1 MASSNLSSADDAFQ
15 LQMELADLRNRIS
28 VLDSGGEKSELL
40 DLLKER
46 DAEITIKNKQLDLLN
61 RKFRQIS
68 EGLQKIE
75 SERQEL
81 RASYAKLE
89 KEKGRV
95 DRHLDMREKEIVT
108 IAQRCAVLEEKI
120 QESVPLRVA
129 NNNLAKERAELLKEA
144 ATMKKQIDGLEP
156 IQADLVASRMSTKEA
171 HDKISKLEKEAKA
184 MSGISQSQQVKIKDM
199 EESIQAL
206 NTERDSERKDLRAL
220 TDDLQRS
227 KGETDAA
234 NKRLEEYCETIAS
247 MKKTHAEE
255 LNQLA
260 AVHSKKLADSKSQS
274 NANDETLRAEIARLT
289 DTLTSTKS
297 KASQLTS
304 DLQKER
310 GDNEDLGKKYQDEKK
325 SRDVTE
331 SELLLK
337 LKCKSEEI
345 STLKSSFADASNTSN
360 VLSCKVDTLQENIK
374 TLEEELSDKISI
386 EDELCRTHGIIERLR
401 DEKDKMENSHGAQLS
416 KLEQDLEDAWASKA
430 EVEKTFEAKI
440 KSVNDEKTLMEN
452 DLSETSRAHQSEI
465 ISLKNRIE
473 NLLRQNADTEKQH
486 KAEISDLRMD
496 RSSLKTDLEARVQ
509 SLNEEKDEL
518 EKSSRED
525 LERGHA
531 LIRNLEIEVTEL
543 RSELDRLEQSRRQDL
558 AAKDEHIQ
566 ELEGVSLVNA
576 RKEVASLQSRIEALE
591 KNNTDAEMAAAEIVA
606 DLEMKITD
614 KENKSASINA
624 ALTSMR
630 ESYESEQAISKSL
643 NSRLKKYRLDLEHAR
658 SESTELR
665 VTVGKLEAEQ
675 DTVKDD
681 LEDTRSQIASLQA
694 EVNDLSFCLG
704 NARKQISSD
713 TDTIEKQQ
721 TLLSDRTKLL
731 GDMVKQN
738 REVERDLEEARG
750 LVTELQEESDRYL
763 QTKASSEMERRH
775 LRDELKQK
783 EIQYAETIRQERC
796 LRDDVENELCK
807 VRSELDRYRLEFK
820 SIDELTKENLAL
832 KDKIRRQ
839 EAYLKRKLEKEK
851 VSRNSLKGVPSLR
864 TSSRHSNGSAS
875 IGRTGGRAPL
885 SEVTFDAEYAT
896 MYGSPADEID
906 EILQDDV

>member
-1 MASSNLSSADDAFQ
+1 MASSNQSSADDAFQ
-15 LQMELADLRNRIS
+15 LQMELADLRNRIN

-46 DAEITIKNKQLDLLN
+46 DAEISIKDKQLDLLN

-129 NNNLAKERAELLKEA
+129 NNNIAKERDELLQEV
-144 ATMKKQIDGLEP
+144 ATMKKQLAGLEP

-171 HDKISKLEKEAKA
+171 QDKISKLEEETKA
-184 MSGISQSQQVKIKDM
+184 MSDISQSQQVKIKDM

-206 NTERDSERKDLRAL
+206 NSERDSERKDLRAL
-220 TDDLQRS
+220 TDDLRRS

-234 NKRLEEYCETIAS
+234 NKKLEEYCETIAS
-247 MKKTHAEE
+247 MKKAHAEA
-255 LNQLA
+255 LNHLTA
-260 AVHSKKLADSKSQS
+260 DHSKKLADSKSQS
-274 NANDETLRAEIARLT
+274 NANDETLRAEIAKLT
-289 DTLTSTKS
+289 DTLTLTKS
-297 KASQLTS
+297 KISQLTS
-304 DLQKER
+304 DLEKQRK
-310 GDNEDLGKKYQDEKK
+310 DNEDIGKIYQDEKE

-345 STLKSSFADASNTSN
+345 STLKSSFADASNSAN
-360 VLSCKVDTLQENIK
+360 LLSRKVDTLQGNIK
-374 TLEEELSDKISI
+374 TLEEQVSDKTSI
-386 EDELCRTHGIIERLR
+386 ENELCRMRGATEQLR
-401 DEKDKMENSHGAQLS
+401 DEKAKMENAHAAELS

-452 DLSETSRAHQSEI
+452 DLSETSRAHQSEAI
-465 ISLKNRIE
+465 LLKNRIE
-473 NLLRQNADTEKQH
+473 SLLRQNADAEKQH
-486 KAEISDLRMD
+486 KAEISDLRMN
-496 RSSLKTDLEARVQ
+496 RSSLKTDLEAKVQ
-509 SLNEEKDEL
+509 SLTEEKVEL
-518 EKSSRED
+518 EKSSREE

-531 LIRNLEIEVTEL
+531 LIKNLETKVTDL
-543 RSELDRLEQSRRQDL
+543 RSELDRLERSRRQDL

-576 RKEVASLQSRIEALE
+576 RKEVASLQSSIEALE
-591 KNNTDAEMAAAEIVA
+591 KKNADSEMAAAEIVA
-606 DLEMKITD
+606 DLEMQLKD
-614 KENKSASINA
+614 KKNESAALNA

-630 ESYESEQAISKSL
+630 ESYESEKAISKSL
-643 NSRLKKYRLDLEHAR
+643 NARLKKARLDLEHAR
-658 SESTELR
+658 SEATELR

-675 DTVKDD
+675 DAVKDE

-694 EVNDLSFCLG
+694 EVDDLSFCLG

-713 TDTIEKQQ
+713 ADTIEKQQ

-738 REVERDLEEARG
+738 REVERDLEEARS

-763 QTKASSEMERRH
+763 QTKASSELERRH

-783 EIQYAETIRQERC
+783 EMQYAETISQERC

-851 VSRNSLKGVPSLR
+851 VSRTSLKGVPSLR
-864 TSSRHSNGSAS
+864 TSSRHSNGSTGIA
-875 IGRTGGRAPL
+875 RTAGRAPL
-885 SEVTFDAEYAT
+885 SEVMFDAEYAT